1 MVKRAHAPPS
11 KRRYD
16 EKHPVVS
23 FRVSRKNYDLLKG
36 TLTKQN
42 KSIGQFFRE
51 ALGVEMRN
59 YKEAFRRGERK
70 GLEEG
75 LQRYAIVTLCIACGE
90 AIVIED
96 EKTQTELEEAV
107 QRGEFYNLCMD
118 CAPPDFAAGW
128 EIRRHRRVP

>member
-1 MVKRAHAPPS
+1 MVKGAHVPPS

-23 FRVSRKNYDLLKG
+23 FRVSRKNYDLLKE
-36 TLTKQN
+36 TLAKQN

-51 ALGVEMRN
+51 ALDIEERN
-59 YKEAFRRGERK
+59 YKEAHRRGYRK
-70 GLEEG
+70 GLEDG
-75 LQRYAIVTLCIACGE
+75 FQRYAIVTLCVACMK

-96 EKTQTELEEAV
+96 EKTQTELAEAV
-107 QRGEFYNLCMD
+107 ETGDCCNLCMD
-118 CAPPDFAAGW
+118 CDPPDLPAGW